1 MHSIFHYSVQIT
13 LVRLHCILKFIIT
26 LVRYVTFV
34 NMAVAAVT
42 PQMLL
47 NSKTNT
53 GPLQTCQSLE
63 TVSAD
68 QIKAKLPGQG

>member
-1 MHSIFHYSVQIT
+1 
-13 LVRLHCILKFIIT
+13 
-26 LVRYVTFV
+26 
-34 NMAVAAVT
+34 MAVAAVT